1 MSTYQPPGG
10 PPPGPP
16 GYVPPQ
22 DPWGVPEHGG
32 LASVP
37 TDPIPH
43 SYEQQP
49 YPTGSDVWGAP
60 TVQHGGQ
67 FGAPGVEPQRSRAGV
82 LAIIFLAVLVLG
94 GGGGY
99 ATYYFVRKHGE
110 TPATCL
116 LDRCTVQV
124 NQCMVNSGTKDA
136 PDMHIS
142 DCVTANSYTA
152 VKVVRGDGVP
162 RDGSG
167 EVNPSSA
174 AATVCAGQRWDN
186 YYVYWDSK
194 APSQNVVV
202 CLAENTNTKTV
213 TPTTGR

>member
-22 DPWGVPEHGG
+22 DPWAVGDHGG

-43 SYEQQP
+43 SYEPQP
-49 YPTGSDVWGAP
+49 YPTGSDVWGAA
-60 TVQHGGQ
+60 TVQQGGQ
-67 FGAPGVEPQRSRAGV
+67 SGVQGVEPQRSRAGL

-99 ATYYFVRKHGE
+99 ATYYFVRKNGE
-110 TPATCL
+110 TAVVCQ

-124 NQCMVNSGTKDA
+124 GQCMVNMGTKEN
-136 PDMHIS
+136 PDMHIA
-142 DCVTANSYTA
+142 DCGAANSYTA

-162 RDGSG
+162 RDNSSG
-167 EVNPSSA
+167 EVSPGTA
-174 AATVCAGQRWDN
+174 AATVCAGQKWDN

-194 APSQNVVV
+194 APTQNVVV
-202 CLAENTNTKTV
+202 CLAENVKTV

>member
-22 DPWGVPEHGG
+22 DPWAVGDNGG

-37 TDPIPH
+37 TDPIPQ
-43 SYEQQP
+43 SYQQP
-49 YPTGSDVWGAP
+49 YPTGSDVWGAA
-60 TVQHGGQ
+60 TVPHGGQ
-67 FGAPGVEPQRSRAGV
+67 PGVVGVEPQRSRAGL

-99 ATYYFVRKHGE
+99 ATYYFVKKHGE
-110 TPATCL
+110 AAAVCQ

-124 NQCMVNSGTKDA
+124 GQCMINLGTKEH

-142 DCVTANSYTA
+142 DCGTANSYTA
-152 VKVVRGDGVP
+152 VKVVRAGGVP
-162 RDGSG
+162 RDGNG
-167 EVNPSSA
+167 EVDPPSA

-194 APSQNVVV
+194 AADQNVVV
-202 CLAENTNTKTV
+202 CLAENAATM
-213 TPTTGR
+213 TPSTGR